1 MSVNPSD
8 VIDIAPEFV
17 TEDPLRITRFIE
29 RAKRRVNA
37 AIWREK
43 SDDGIAYLTAHLLK
57 MSQQAESG
65 DVGQVTSEKVGDLA
79 RSFAT
84 SSTEKGS
91 ISKTNYGLIFLELQ
105 RTLVT
110 SPVLIS

>member
-1 MSVNPSD
+1 MSVTPND
-8 VIDIAPEFV
+8 VIDVAPEFV
-17 TEDPLRITRFIE
+17 TEDPLRIARFIE
-29 RAKRRVNA
+29 RAERRVNEV
-37 AIWREK
+37 IWREK
-43 SDDGIAYLTAHLLK
+43 TDDGIAYLAAHLLK
-57 MSQQAESG
+57 MSQQAKSG
-65 DVGQVTSEKVGDLA
+65 DVGQVTSQKVGDLA

-84 SSTEKGS
+84 SSMEKGS